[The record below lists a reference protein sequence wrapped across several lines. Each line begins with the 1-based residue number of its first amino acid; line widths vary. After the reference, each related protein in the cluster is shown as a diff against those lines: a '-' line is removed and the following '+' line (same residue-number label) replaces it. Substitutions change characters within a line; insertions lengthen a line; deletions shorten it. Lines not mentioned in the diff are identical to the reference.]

1 MLCVEAYS
9 TIWVGSEVKG
19 LPYEGVR
26 VYKSAVV
33 SVSTVRRFYN
43 VEALNFENLVTILW
57 TNDAGVH

>member
-1 MLCVEAYS
+1 M
-9 TIWVGSEVKG
+9 KG

-43 VEALNFENLVTILW
+43 VEALNFEGLVTILW
-57 TNDAGVH
+57 TDDAGVH